1 MILADKIIR
10 FRKKAGWSQEELA
23 ERLGVTRQSVSKWEG
38 AQSVPDIEKILQM
51 SRIFGVTTDY
61 LLKDELDEEETL
73 TPLASMALMEEA
85 ATDMPLRR
93 ITLEEASEYLKLRK
107 RAAPKMALAT
117 ALCVLSP
124 VVLIALSSL
133 SEYSR
138 LGIGEN
144 MAAGIGL
151 CVLIILVAAGVG
163 LFLSCG
169 FRVKSYEYLDT
180 EPFERADGVERMV
193 REEQAAH
200 QPFYAKCNIFGTLLC
215 ILAVLPFFVAL
226 ALNIRTQ
233 WSVPV
238 CILLVLVAVACYAFV
253 YGGTYQNAMKR
264 LLEEGDYT
272 RASKAR
278 SKLLGAV
285 SSSYWLVVTAIFL
298 FYTFGPNGNGQPQ
311 YSWFIWAVAGVLFGA
326 VVMAVKLLWKGPEK

>member
-1 MILADKIIR
+1 M
-10 FRKKAGWSQEELA
+10 
-23 ERLGVTRQSVSKWEG
+23 
-38 AQSVPDIEKILQM
+38 PDIEKILQM

-85 ATDMPLRR
+85 ATDTPLRR

-169 FRVKSYEYLDT
+169 FQVKAYEYLDT

-226 ALNIRTQ
+226 TLNIRTQ

-278 SKLLGAV
+278 SKLLGTV
-285 SSSYWLVVTAIFL
+285 SGCYWLVVTAIFL

-326 VVMAVKLLWKGPEK
+326 VVMAVKVLWKGPENNF

>member
-10 FRKKAGWSQEELA
+10 LRKKAGCSQEELA
-23 ERLGVTRQSVSKWEG
+23 EQLGVTRQSVSKWEG

-61 LLKDELDEEETL
+61 LLKDELEDER
-73 TPLASMALMEEA
+73 EEA
-85 ATDMPLRR
+85 ETPAIIEEATDTPLRR
-93 ITLEEASEYLKLRK
+93 ITLEEATEYLKLRK
-107 RAAPKMALAT
+107 QAAPKMALAT

-124 VVLIALSSL
+124 VTLIALGSL
-133 SEYSR
+133 SEYGW

-144 MAAGIGL
+144 MASGIGL

-169 FRVKSYEYLDT
+169 FQVKNYEYLDT

-193 REEQAAH
+193 REEQTAF

-215 ILAVLPFFVAL
+215 ILAALPIFVAL
-226 ALNIRTQ
+226 ALNIQ
-233 WSVPV
+233 APWFLPV
-238 CILLVLVAVACYAFV
+238 CILLVLVAVACFAFV
-253 YGGTYQNAMKR
+253 YGGTYQNGMKR
-264 LLEEGDYT
+264 ILEEGDYT
-272 RASKAR
+272 RASKAQ
-278 SKLLGAV
+278 SKLIGAV
-285 SSSYWLVVTAIFL
+285 SGCYWLVVTAIFL

-326 VVMAVKLLWKGPEK
+326 VVMAVKLLWKGPKH